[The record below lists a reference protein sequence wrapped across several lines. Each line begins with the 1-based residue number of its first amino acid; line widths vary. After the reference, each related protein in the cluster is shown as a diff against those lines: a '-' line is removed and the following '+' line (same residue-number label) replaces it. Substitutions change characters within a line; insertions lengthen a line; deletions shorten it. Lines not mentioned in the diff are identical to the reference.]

1 MSDLT
6 FGYMHNLYND
16 KQEIIDD
23 IFCQYIKPLLKYI
36 YHPTLIQEQKQNF
49 DDAAHEKKLNKE
61 VKLPSK
67 KK

>member
-16 KQEIIDD
+16 KQEIINDL
-23 IFCQYIKPLLKYI
+23 FCQYIKPWLKYI
-36 YHPTLIQEQKQNF
+36 YHSTMIQERKQNI